1 MGQNQTTPSLPNLT
15 KTQILFTSLSR
26 TLPPLALQ
34 DYNNIFTS
42 LAEADGET
50 PFWKEDTLARFLEVP
65 AKIGSLLFKS
75 VGYLAALP
83 TLEGVPAV
91 LDKEGLG
98 VAVTVLTGQ
107 VPRDV
112 LTEREVGRLIFNSFA
127 ESPTKH
133 TGDDEEKVDDGK
145 VDGKDDG
152 RDDGSSKP
160 ASYGP
165 QISVTTMQELILF
178 LLSITTSASIAT
190 PSQTL
195 ATATPTNCAASH
207 KIAKSIISSMQ
218 AYAKT
223 PSQQIHYD
231 AFRAIC
237 ERDAPYLLDPLAP
250 LFQKFLYDQHK
261 WGGEMVREDWV
272 GGLEVVETSELM
284 SLATLA
290 QISMFLPKERRMGR
304 MVSLYAGSRDGF
316 SMGMFESKV
325 LKYPGT
331 SPPNLLMQ
339 GPSILLMRGTTV
351 GAYTHLPG
359 THQDNEVIFGAYMS
373 TPWKSSTKGTPYPT
387 KPSNT

>member
-1 MGQNQTTPSLPNLT
+1 MGQTQTTPSLPNLT
-15 KTQILFTSLSR
+15 KTQILFASLSR

-42 LAEADGET
+42 LAETDGQT
-50 PFWKEDTLARFLEVP
+50 TYWKEDTLARFLEVP
-65 AKIGSLLFKS
+65 AKLGSLLFKS
-75 VGYLAALP
+75 VSYLAALP

-98 VAVTVLTGQ
+98 VAVMVLTGR
-107 VPRDV
+107 VPKDV

-127 ESPTKH
+127 ENPTKR
-133 TGDDEEKVDDGK
+133 TGEGKEKGG
-145 VDGKDDG
+145 DGKDDD
-152 RDDGSSKP
+152 REDGSLRN

-165 QISVTTMQELILF
+165 QISVATMQELILF

-195 ATATPTNCAASH
+195 STATTINRVASQ
-207 KIAKSIISSMQ
+207 KIAKSIVSSME
-218 AYAKT
+218 AYSKS

-231 AFRAIC
+231 AFRDIR

-272 GGLEVVETSELM
+272 GGLEVVEPSELM

-290 QISMFLPKERRMGR
+290 QISMFLPKERRMGK

-325 LKYPGT
+325 LKYPG
-331 SPPNLLMQ
+331 P
-339 GPSILLMRGTTV
+339 
-351 GAYTHLPG
+351 
-359 THQDNEVIFGAYMS
+359 
-373 TPWKSSTKGTPYPT
+373 
-387 KPSNT
+387 